1 MTGSEV
7 TLMQNGGL
15 QVEELAQG
23 GSLADG
29 ATRSRKYSGRTTL
42 STVLTSRVKWKIGCK
57 YRTVI
62 NIQTPEGL
70 DLGLGRGSTK
80 FSSWLELSSFQ
91 KTIFRM

>member
-29 ATRSRKYSGRTTL
+29 AGLPGLESIPAEQL
-42 STVLTSRVKWKIGCK
+42 SLL
-57 YRTVI
+57 Y
-62 NIQTPEGL
+62 
-70 DLGLGRGSTK
+70 
-80 FSSWLELSSFQ
+80 
-91 KTIFRM
+91 